1 MLYASVLLHGLVFA
15 IPGNPT
21 PEEPTEEEV
30 KEEEEAMVSLFAP
43 TEEAAPDISPEA
55 ETEPPPEP
63 EPEPEPK
70 PNQSTPAPVPNPNPE
85 PLPQAAAPAD
95 PAPEPEP
102 EGEPEE
108 DSDPV
113 AEENPPPEFNPL
125 VPRQQFVSGLGNVGD
140 NVTVSDG
147 IVPRP
152 NFYGE
157 PQAFFTNTDDPNAYR
172 YGIIDDSVQWFN
184 DDAPAEVFEKLQTA
198 YQGSGVNFTAIAGGY
213 GGGPLY
219 EVTTPEGQRFG
230 FVNLA
235 PGRGGASTIMVIWDL
250 NPTLPAEQQ
259 QFVGNADS

>member
-1 MLYASVLLHGLVFA
+1 MLYASILLHGVVFA

-43 TEEAAPDISPEA
+43 TEEAAPDVLP
-55 ETEPPPEP
+55 ETEPEPPPPEP
-63 EPEPEPK
+63 EPEPQPK
-70 PNQSTPAPVPNPNPE
+70 PAQQAPEPVPNPNP
-85 PLPQAAAPAD
+85 PTQAAAPAD
-95 PAPEPEP
+95 LAPEPEP
-102 EGEPEE
+102 EGEPAE

-113 AEENPPPEFNPL
+113 AAEEPPSEFNPL

-140 NVTVSDG
+140 NVTVRQG

-172 YGIIDDSVQWFN
+172 YGIIDNSVQWFN

-219 EVTTPEGQRFG
+219 EVTTPEGQQFG

-235 PGRGGASTIMVIWDL
+235 PGRGGASTIMIIWDL
-250 NPTLPAEQQ
+250 NPTLPANQQ
-259 QFVGNADS
+259 QFAGNANS